1 MNAKIL
7 IVDDS
12 SLARRTLRKILES
25 EGYSVEEAS
34 DGALG
39 IERYFISRHDIVFL
53 DIVMEGIYGMEV
65 LNKIRELDQEAKVI
79 VATSDIQHSTRD
91 DAKQAGAVALIN
103 KPFNR
108 DEILRVV
115 SAVLQ
120 GGVAWN

>member
-25 EGYSVEEAS
+25 EGYTIEEAS
-34 DGALG
+34 DGAQG

-65 LNKIRELDQEAKVI
+65 LNKIRELDQEARVI

-115 SAVLQ
+115 SAVLE
-120 GGVAWN
+120 GGMAWN

>member
-1 MNAKIL
+1 MSAKIL

-25 EGYSVEEAS
+25 EGYTIEEAT
-34 DGALG
+34 DGAQG

-65 LNKIRELDQEAKVI
+65 LNKIRELDREAKVI
-79 VATSDIQHSTRD
+79 VATSDIQHSTRT
-91 DAKQAGAVALIN
+91 DAKEAGAVALIN

-120 GGVAWN
+120 GGVAWS